1 MSSKAGLAVTVAQR
15 RFTTMSTVQE
25 IETAIQQLPERDVVA
40 LTQWLD
46 DYAERQWDKRLAAD
60 AAQGNLATLA
70 DEARAARQNGT
81 RRRFP

>member
-1 MSSKAGLAVTVAQR
+1 
-15 RFTTMSTVQE
+15 MSTVQE

-46 DYAERQWDKRLAAD
+46 DYAERQWDQRLAAD
-60 AAQGNLATLA
+60 AAQGRLAPLA
-70 DEARAARQNGT
+70 DEARAARENGT